1 MLTTGYQRTLVPTDL
16 WKMPDEF
23 QAGIMADR
31 LMNNF
36 EKRRKSVEDWN
47 KALDDGS
54 YKPSAMRKAWW
65 RVGKA
70 FGGSGDG
77 RRKVGLAMALSDTVR
92 ARRTIPSRRRWCTNS
107 R

>member
-54 YKPSAMRKAWW
+54 YKPTAMRKAWW

-92 ARRTIPSRRRWCTNS
+92 ARKGYFSPRW
-107 R
+107 